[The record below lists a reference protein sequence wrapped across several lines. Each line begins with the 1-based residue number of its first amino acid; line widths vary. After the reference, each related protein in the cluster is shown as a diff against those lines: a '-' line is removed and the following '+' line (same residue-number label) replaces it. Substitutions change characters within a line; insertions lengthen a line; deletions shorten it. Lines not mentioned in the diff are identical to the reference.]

1 MKKIGFIGAGNMGT
15 AMIRGLAQANLDNS
29 EAIIVGGRNLEK
41 LKPLE
46 AAFTGLQITTDTE
59 KLVEQADIIILAVK
73 PYTIPEI
80 LTSVKEQLTPDKIII
95 SVAAGVTIQDLE
107 ELTSAKTKIVRVMP
121 NTPALV
127 GEAMSS
133 ISPNINVSSEEI
145 NEVTAI
151 FTSFGEAEV
160 VSENLMDAV
169 IGVSGSSPAYVYMF
183 IEALADGAVLSGMP
197 RDKAYK
203 FAAQAVLG
211 AAKTVL
217 ETGEH
222 PGKLK
227 DMVTSPGGTTIEA
240 VKSLENDGFRSAV
253 INAVQAAA
261 NKNSSMKFYKYLIK
275 KYFSS
280 PIIGKSFT
288 RPSSVKP
295 HFL

>member
-1 MKKIGFIGAGNMGT
+1 MTKIGFIGAGNMGT
-15 AMIRGLAQANLDNS
+15 AMIRGLARANLIAREN
-29 EAIIVGGRNLEK
+29 IIVCGRNIEK

-46 AAFTGLQITTDTE
+46 TEFNGLALTTDTE
-59 KLVEQADIIILAVK
+59 KLVEQADIIILSVK

-80 LTSVKEQLTPDKIII
+80 LATVKNKLTPEKIVI
-95 SVAAGVTIQDLE
+95 SVAAGVTIKDLE
-107 ELTSAKTKIVRVMP
+107 ELTSAETKIVRVMP

-133 ISPNINVSSEEI
+133 ISPNANVTQQEI
-145 NEVTAI
+145 DEVSAI
-151 FTSFGEAEV
+151 FASFGEAEV

-183 IEALADGAVLSGMP
+183 IEALADGAVLNGMP

-211 AAKTVL
+211 AAKMVL

-240 VKSLENDGFRSAV
+240 VKSLEDNGFRSAV

-261 NKNSSMKFYKYLIK
+261 KKNSSM
-275 KYFSS
+275 
-280 PIIGKSFT
+280 
-288 RPSSVKP
+288 
-295 HFL
+295 

>member
-15 AMIRGLAQANLDNS
+15 AMIRGLAKTDYINRKDLF
-29 EAIIVGGRNLEK
+29 VCGRNIEK
-41 LKPLE
+41 LHPLE
-46 AAFTGLQITTDTE
+46 TEFQGIQLTTSIE
-59 KLVEQADIIILAVK
+59 ELAEQADIIILSVK
-73 PYTIPEI
+73 PYTIPEV
-80 LTSVKEQLTPDKIII
+80 LTNIKNKLSKDKIII

-107 ELTSAKTKIVRVMP
+107 NLTTKETKIVRVMP

-133 ISPNINVSSEEI
+133 ITPNGS
-145 NEVTAI
+145 VTAEETEIITTI
-151 FTSFGEAEV
+151 FASFGKAEV
-160 VSENLMDAV
+160 VPESLMDAV
-169 IGVSGSSPAYVYMF
+169 VGVSGSSPAYVYMF
-183 IEALADGAVLSGMP
+183 IEALADGAVLNGLP

-211 AAKTVL
+211 AAKMVL

-240 VKSLENDGFRSAV
+240 VKSLEDSGFRSAV

-261 NKNSSMKFYKYLIK
+261 VKNSNM
-275 KYFSS
+275 
-280 PIIGKSFT
+280 
-288 RPSSVKP
+288 
-295 HFL
+295 

>member
-15 AMIRGLAQANLDNS
+15 AMIRGLAKTDRIDRKNLF
-29 EAIIVGGRNLEK
+29 VCGRNIEK
-41 LKPLE
+41 LQPLE
-46 AAFTGLQITTDTE
+46 TEFQGIQLTTSIE
-59 KLVEQADIIILAVK
+59 ELVEQADIIILSVK
-73 PYTIPEI
+73 PYTIPEV
-80 LTSVKEQLTPDKIII
+80 LTIIKNKLSKDKIII

-107 ELTSAKTKIVRVMP
+107 SLTTKETKIVRVMP

-133 ISPNINVSSEEI
+133 ITPNGS
-145 NEVTAI
+145 VTAEETEIITTI
-151 FTSFGEAEV
+151 FASFGKAEV
-160 VSENLMDAV
+160 VPESLMDAV

-183 IEALADGAVLSGMP
+183 IEALADGAVLNGLP

-211 AAKTVL
+211 AAKMVL

-240 VKSLENDGFRSAV
+240 VKSLEDSGFRSAV

-261 NKNSSMKFYKYLIK
+261 AKNSNM
-275 KYFSS
+275 
-280 PIIGKSFT
+280 
-288 RPSSVKP
+288 
-295 HFL
+295 

>member
-15 AMIRGLAQANLDNS
+15 AIIRGLAQANLVKRD
-29 EAIIVGGRNLEK
+29 EIIVGGRNIEK

-46 AAFTGLQITTDTE
+46 TEFTGLQITTDTE
-59 KLVEQADIIILAVK
+59 KLVEQADIVILAVK

-80 LTSVKEQLTPDKIII
+80 LTTIKKKLTPDKIII

-107 ELTSAKTKIVRVMP
+107 ELTSKETKIVRVMP

-133 ISPNINVSSEEI
+133 ISPNSN
-145 NEVTAI
+145 VTAEETADISSI
-151 FTSFGEAEV
+151 FSSFGKAEV
-160 VSENLMDAV
+160 VPENLMDAV
-169 IGVSGSSPAYVYMF
+169 VGVSGSSPAYVYMF
-183 IEALADGAVLSGMP
+183 IEALADGAVLNGMP

-211 AAKTVL
+211 AAKMVL

-240 VKSLENDGFRSAV
+240 VKSLEDNGFRSSV
-253 INAVQAAA
+253 ISAVQAAA
-261 NKNSSMKFYKYLIK
+261 SKNRSM
-275 KYFSS
+275 
-280 PIIGKSFT
+280 
-288 RPSSVKP
+288 
-295 HFL
+295 

>member
-80 LTSVKEQLTPDKIII
+80 LTSVKEQLTPDKIVI

-133 ISPNINVSSEEI
+133 ISL
-145 NEVTAI
+145 T
-151 FTSFGEAEV
+151 
-160 VSENLMDAV
+160 
-169 IGVSGSSPAYVYMF
+169 
-183 IEALADGAVLSGMP
+183 
-197 RDKAYK
+197 
-203 FAAQAVLG
+203 
-211 AAKTVL
+211 
-217 ETGEH
+217 
-222 PGKLK
+222 
-227 DMVTSPGGTTIEA
+227 
-240 VKSLENDGFRSAV
+240 
-253 INAVQAAA
+253 
-261 NKNSSMKFYKYLIK
+261 
-275 KYFSS
+275 
-280 PIIGKSFT
+280 
-288 RPSSVKP
+288 
-295 HFL
+295 

>member
-15 AMIRGLAQANLDNS
+15 AMIRGLAQANLDNR
-29 EAIIVGGRNLEK
+29 EAIIVSGRNLEK

-46 AAFTGLQITTDTE
+46 AEFPGLQITTDTG
-59 KLVEQADIIILAVK
+59 KLAEQADIIILAVK

-80 LTSVKEQLTPDKIII
+80 LTTLKEKLTPDKIII

-133 ISPNINVSSEEI
+133 ISPNANVTSEEI
-145 NEVTAI
+145 KEVTAI

-160 VSENLMDAV
+160 VAENLMDAV

-197 RDKAYK
+197 RDKTYK

-261 NKNSSMKFYKYLIK
+261 KKNSSM
-275 KYFSS
+275 
-280 PIIGKSFT
+280 
-288 RPSSVKP
+288 
-295 HFL
+295 

>member
-15 AMIRGLAQANLDNS
+15 AMIRGLAKTDYINRKDLF
-29 EAIIVGGRNLEK
+29 VCGRKIEK
-41 LKPLE
+41 LQPLE
-46 AAFTGLQITTDTE
+46 TEFQGIQLTTSIE
-59 KLVEQADIIILAVK
+59 ELAEQADIIILSVK
-73 PYTIPEI
+73 PYTIPEV
-80 LTSVKEQLTPDKIII
+80 LTSIKNKLSKDKIII

-107 ELTSAKTKIVRVMP
+107 NLTTKETKIVRVMP

-133 ISPNINVSSEEI
+133 ITPNGS
-145 NEVTAI
+145 VTAEETEIITTI
-151 FTSFGEAEV
+151 FASFGKAEV
-160 VSENLMDAV
+160 VPENLMDAV
-169 IGVSGSSPAYVYMF
+169 VGVSGSSPAYVYMF
-183 IEALADGAVLSGMP
+183 IEALADGAVLNGLP

-211 AAKTVL
+211 AAKMVL

-240 VKSLENDGFRSAV
+240 VKSLEDSGFRSAV

-261 NKNSSMKFYKYLIK
+261 VKNSNM
-275 KYFSS
+275 
-280 PIIGKSFT
+280 
-288 RPSSVKP
+288 
-295 HFL
+295 

>member
-227 DMVTSPGGTTIEA
+227 DIVTSPGGTTIEA

-261 NKNSSMKFYKYLIK
+261 NKNSSM
-275 KYFSS
+275 
-280 PIIGKSFT
+280 
-288 RPSSVKP
+288 
-295 HFL
+295 

>member
-15 AMIRGLAQANLDNS
+15 AMIRGLAKTDYINRKDLF
-29 EAIIVGGRNLEK
+29 VCGRKIEK
-41 LKPLE
+41 LQPLE
-46 AAFTGLQITTDTE
+46 TEFQGIQLTTSIE
-59 KLVEQADIIILAVK
+59 ELAEQADIIILSVK
-73 PYTIPEI
+73 PYTIPEV
-80 LTSVKEQLTPDKIII
+80 LTNIKNKLSKDKIII

-107 ELTSAKTKIVRVMP
+107 NLTTKETKIVRVMP

-133 ISPNINVSSEEI
+133 ITPNGS
-145 NEVTAI
+145 VTAEETEIITTI
-151 FTSFGEAEV
+151 FASFGKAEV
-160 VSENLMDAV
+160 VPESLMDAV
-169 IGVSGSSPAYVYMF
+169 VGVSGSSPAYVYMF
-183 IEALADGAVLSGMP
+183 IEALADGAVLNGLP

-211 AAKTVL
+211 AAKMVL

-240 VKSLENDGFRSAV
+240 VKSLEDSGFRSAV

-261 NKNSSMKFYKYLIK
+261 VKNSNM
-275 KYFSS
+275 
-280 PIIGKSFT
+280 
-288 RPSSVKP
+288 
-295 HFL
+295 

>member
-1 MKKIGFIGAGNMGT
+1 MLFLLG
-15 AMIRGLAQANLDNS
+15 
-29 EAIIVGGRNLEK
+29 
-41 LKPLE
+41 
-46 AAFTGLQITTDTE
+46 
-59 KLVEQADIIILAVK
+59 
-73 PYTIPEI
+73 
-80 LTSVKEQLTPDKIII
+80 
-95 SVAAGVTIQDLE
+95 GVTIQDLE

-261 NKNSSMKFYKYLIK
+261 NKNSSM
-275 KYFSS
+275 
-280 PIIGKSFT
+280 
-288 RPSSVKP
+288 
-295 HFL
+295 

>member
-1 MKKIGFIGAGNMGT
+1 MIKIGFIGAGNMGT
-15 AMIRGLAQANLDNS
+15 AMIRGLATANLIAKEN
-29 EAIIVGGRNLEK
+29 IIVCGRSMEK
-41 LKPLE
+41 IKPLE
-46 AAFTGLQITTDTE
+46 TEFNGIKLTTDAE

-80 LTSVKEQLTPDKIII
+80 LTSVKDKLTSEKIIV

-107 ELTSAKTKIVRVMP
+107 ELTSVKAKIVRVMP

-133 ISPNINVSSEEI
+133 VSPNTNLTSEELR
-145 NEVTAI
+145 EVTAI

-261 NKNSSMKFYKYLIK
+261 KKNSSM
-275 KYFSS
+275 
-280 PIIGKSFT
+280 
-288 RPSSVKP
+288 
-295 HFL
+295 